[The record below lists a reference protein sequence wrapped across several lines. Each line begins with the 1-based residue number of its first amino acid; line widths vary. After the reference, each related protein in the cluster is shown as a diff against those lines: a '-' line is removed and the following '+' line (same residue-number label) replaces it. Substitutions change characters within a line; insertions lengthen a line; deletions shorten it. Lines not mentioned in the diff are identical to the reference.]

1 MRNSELSE
9 VLAASILLVLLAILM
24 VLFFRGLV
32 AGDCGSFDIAAYK
45 LGNVPARCAGY
56 LVN

>member
-1 MRNSELSE
+1 MKSSELNE
-9 VLAASILLVLLAILM
+9 VLAASILFVLTVLLLALIAGSWRAI
-24 VLFFRGLV
+24 
-32 AGDCGSFDIAAYK
+32 DCGSFDISAYK